1 MFDKHHHPSVWLRSI
16 ICAVVLLSA
25 PQPAEASDW
34 QLHGF
39 LSQGFTISD
48 GNNVNG
54 DSSDGGGSFD
64 FREAAVNLS
73 WRPSPRI
80 LLAGQVASVR
90 RGKVNTDDVALDYLL
105 ADYQAYQGNLGRV
118 GFRAGK
124 LKLPFAFFNES
135 RDAVHSRPGI
145 LMPQSIYLDNDGARA
160 FGYFSGWGAA
170 VYGDRYYGR
179 HNLAFELLGLSE
191 FAVEDEAEISILRRP
206 ASGRF
211 KHERGLLLRILDDID
226 GGRWRLAL
234 SISDSLLSY
243 SAGNAP
249 PFDQSGDFVLQ
260 QAFASVQHNREHLS
274 LTAEIVRRRIKLGDL
289 ISHPAVSSHTDQDSF
304 GFYLQALYRLPS
316 QSAIF
321 LRYDERLR
329 EMQDRNGHRQAA
341 ASGLP
346 RHYFFGR
353 DVTLGGNM
361 DLTKHLGLWLELHLV
376 DGVLWVNPLD
386 NPDYGNGQAE
396 RHWSLVTAMLSYR
409 F

>member
-1 MFDKHHHPSVWLRSI
+1 MSDKRFRHFRRLWCI
-16 ICAVVLLSA
+16 AAAVPLLGGSQLA
-25 PQPAEASDW
+25 MASDW

-39 LSQGFTISD
+39 LSQGFTLSD

-54 DSSDGGGSFD
+54 NSSSGGGSFD

-73 WRPSPRI
+73 WRPSPRL
-80 LLAGQVASVR
+80 LLATQVASVR
-90 RGKVNTDDVALDYLL
+90 RGEVNTDDVALDYLL
-105 ADYQAYQGNLGRV
+105 ADFQAFHGNLGRL
-118 GFRAGK
+118 GLRAGK

-145 LMPQSIYLDNDGARA
+145 LMPQSVYLDNDGARA

-170 VYGDRYYGR
+170 LYGDRYYGR
-179 HNLAFELLGLSE
+179 HNLAFELMGMTE
-191 FAVEDEAEISILRRP
+191 FDVEDEAEISILRRP

-211 KHERGLLLRILDDID
+211 KHEEGLLLRLLDDID

-234 SISDSLLSY
+234 TVSDSTLSY
-243 SAGNAP
+243 RAGREP

-260 QAFASVQHNREHLS
+260 QAFASLQHNREHLS
-274 LTAEIVRRRIKLGDL
+274 LTAEFVRRRIKLGDL
-289 ISHPAVSSHTDQDSF
+289 ISHPAVSSRTDQDSI
-304 GFYLQALYRLPS
+304 GYYIQALYRLPAH
-316 QSAIF
+316 SAVY

-329 EMQDRNGHRQAA
+329 EMQDRRGHRQAA
-341 ASGLP
+341 ATGLP

-353 DVTLGGNM
+353 DVTVGGNR
-361 DLTKHLGLWLELHLV
+361 DLTENLGLWLELHLV

-386 NPDYGNGQAE
+386 NPDYASGNAE
-396 RHWSLVTAMLSYR
+396 RYWSMVTAMLSYR